1 MKSLFY
7 EQFLFTNLFM
17 NERYKLPLEIHRL
30 FEDHRGSFSSISGYL
45 GRNDSGKISRQLSP
59 SDDSRDN
66 PYLEIVDIHSA
77 LISFAPQLE
86 EQIWQILERERKR
99 LRKDAPSP
107 RAQPARPA
115 RRTYQQGFSR
125 TRRRCF
131 LLQYERLAG
140 RQGARSFSAI
150 KSGRSRLQP
159 DQKGR

>member
-1 MKSLFY
+1 
-7 EQFLFTNLFM
+7 M

-107 RAQPARPA
+107 RAQLAELINKVFPELGDVVFCCNTNASQEDREREA
-115 RRTYQQGFSR
+115 FQ
-125 TRRRCF
+125 
-131 LLQYERLAG
+131 LLKAVEAVYNQ
-140 RQGARSFSAI
+140 I
-150 KSGRSRLQP
+150 KKEGEP
-159 DQKGR
+159 K